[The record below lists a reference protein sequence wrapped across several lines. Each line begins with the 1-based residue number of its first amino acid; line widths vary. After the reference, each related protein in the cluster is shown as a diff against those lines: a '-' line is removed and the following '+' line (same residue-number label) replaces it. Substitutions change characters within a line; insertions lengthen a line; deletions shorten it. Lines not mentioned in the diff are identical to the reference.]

1 MWSQCDLN
9 HRRPRSLLLIS
20 KFGNLGSAVLDFLMR
35 GKANLMR
42 VFSGTDPA
50 RGRRARSRDGLR
62 RPKMVEHACDAIP
75 ELRPS
80 PLQRPEDVIQPHGP
94 ADDLGRSCEGR
105 LNPPRMCQLIS
116 MPSGAIKKRLR

>member
-9 HRRPRSLLLIS
+9 HRRPRSLLLIC
-20 KFGNLGSAVLDFLMR
+20 KLGNLGSAR

-62 RPKMVEHACDAIP
+62 RPKMVEHAGDAIP

-80 PLQRPEDVIQPHGP
+80 PSQRSKIQPDGI
-94 ADDLGRSCEGR
+94 ADDLRLSCEGR

-116 MPSGAIKKRLR
+116 KPSRATKEGLR

>member
-1 MWSQCDLN
+1 MWIQCDLN
-9 HRRPRSLLLIS
+9 HRRPRSLLLLQ
-20 KFGNLGSAVLDFLMR
+20 GCDLGLAAFDFLTR

-42 VFSGTDPA
+42 VFSGSDPA

-116 MPSGAIKKRLR
+116 MPSGAVKKRLR

>member
-1 MWSQCDLN
+1 
-9 HRRPRSLLLIS
+9 
-20 KFGNLGSAVLDFLMR
+20 
-35 GKANLMR
+35 MR

-62 RPKMVEHACDAIP
+62 RPKMVEHAGDAIP

-80 PLQRPEDVIQPHGP
+80 PSQGSKIQPDGI
-94 ADDLGRSCEGR
+94 ADDLRLSCEGR

-116 MPSGAIKKRLR
+116 KPSRATKERLR